1 MPNDLLLRAREARR
15 QTRRELVVE
24 VNRFL
29 YGDAAAA
36 GHSAFNRN
44 YLGKLERGEI
54 TYPSAEYRSALRSV
68 LGVATDE
75 ELGFFDR
82 RCAKPNAVD
91 ALATPVERIYAV
103 DMVSDAAEVTGTV
116 ENVNRRALV
125 IGSGLVTGAAALG
138 VPTMEL
144 LQPSRGEDEGPV
156 NPDEIAEVVA
166 TANLLEHWDNTHGG
180 ATTRGLADDALRRSA
195 RLLRRSCPSDL
206 HTALHTALA
215 RLSGVVA
222 FMLFDAYAHDD
233 ARRRFAFALECA
245 ELGVDWHQRAYLL
258 CSMARQAIWCGLPDD
273 GLTYIEMGLVRSDRL
288 TATEQAMLH
297 TVQARALAKL
307 GPARAQDALT
317 AVGAAD
323 EQFAHSRPSQ
333 DPSWMRFYDAAQHHG
348 DTGHAL
354 YDISV
359 GTALRTEAADRL
371 RYSVDHHEPE
381 FVRSRAISETTLA
394 SLTMVRGDPSEA
406 AAIGQAALDDAGPVQ
421 SNRAAD
427 GLRALRRLGTPH
439 AALPDV
445 AALLAR
451 IDTTVGAAA

>member
-1 MPNDLLLRAREARR
+1 MANDLLRKARETR
-15 QTRRELVVE
+15 QLPGRPGLGMTRRELAVE
-24 VNRFL
+24 VNRLL
-29 YGDAAAA
+29 YGDTAAAA
-36 GHSAFNRN
+36 RSAFDRN
-44 YLGKLERGEI
+44 YVGKLERGEI
-54 TYPSAEYRSALRSV
+54 TYPSPEYRAALRSV

-82 RCAKPNAVD
+82 RCTETAGVD
-91 ALATPVERIYAV
+91 TA
-103 DMVSDAAEVTGTV
+103 SDAADVPGTV
-116 ENVNRRALV
+116 EKVDRRVLV
-125 IGSGLVTGAAALG
+125 IGSGLVVGAGALG
-138 VPTMEL
+138 TPSMDL
-144 LQPSRGEDEGPV
+144 LQSSRGEDEGPV
-156 NPDEIAEVVA
+156 SPDEIADVVA
-166 TANLLEHWDNTHGG
+166 TAELLEQWDNTHGG

-206 HTALHTALA
+206 HTALHIALA

-258 CSMARQAIWCGLPDD
+258 CSMARQAIWCGLPDN

-288 TATEQAMLH
+288 TATERAMLH

-317 AVGAAD
+317 AVGTAD
-323 EQFAHSRPSQ
+323 EQFTHSRPSE
-333 DPSWMRFYDAAQHHG
+333 DPSWMRFYDTAQHHG

-354 YDISV
+354 YDVAVS
-359 GTALRTEAADRL
+359 TSLRTEAADRL

-381 FVRSRAISETTLA
+381 FVRSRAISGTTLA

-406 AAIGQAALDDAGPVQ
+406 AMIGQAALDDAGPVQ

-427 GLRALRRLGTPH
+427 GFRTLRHLGTPH
-439 AALPDV
+439 AAVPDV

-451 IDTTVGAAA
+451 IDMTVGAIA